1 MSLYLCKGKQF
12 FPKCKA
18 EFAKCFVF
26 AYIFFYAWLFLC
38 FFCTFAGMKLH
49 IFNPEHDIALAC
61 NLAQFT
67 PPHAARQ
74 LRADLG
80 FLPALWAD
88 DGDFVLVDNVESALI
103 GKRHLTRYMADVCF
117 VGIDSLKQMQE
128 MNVTPSPWGWDK
140 ALAHRLRKA
149 GLTNAVPSDDKLGA
163 IRIMSSRRWA
173 AEHLLKPLVASD
185 NRYVGEAIHTT
196 TFPAEITALP
206 RVLKAPWSSSGRGI
220 RYEMTPA
227 DTARHTSWARNVI
240 SRQTGLMVEP
250 YFNKVE
256 DFGMEFESL
265 SDGTIV
271 YRGLSLFRTTNGAYN
286 GSIIA
291 TEKAKQQLLS
301 RYVSADLLQLT
312 QNRITN
318 ILTGLLKNF
327 YEGPFGVDMMIVTY
341 NGEIKLHPCVELNL
355 RRTMGHVALSFDC
368 DETMPQRLM
377 RIYFTEGHY
386 KMRLLTTGENLLN
399 TSMMK

>member
-1 MSLYLCKGKQF
+1 MSLYLCKGKQI

-128 MNVTPSPWGWDK
+128 MNVIPSPWGWDK

-163 IRIMSSRRWA
+163 IRIMSSRQWA

-220 RYEMTPA
+220 RYEMTPT

-312 QNRITN
+312 QNRIIN

-377 RIYFTEGHY
+377 RIYFTEGHH